1 MSLTPAQAQQLDR
14 LALDALDALRDQ
26 DRAAVDAATATS
38 PGAREHAQLAWRRR
52 ADYAQAA
59 ETRLIDAIHA
69 LVRHSPEPPGVTVL
83 DALRDGPPGHWWPP
97 HARRRETGARNL

>member
-26 DRAAVDAATATS
+26 DRAAVEVATASS
-38 PGAREHAQLAWRRR
+38 PGAREHAQLAWQRR
-52 ADYAQAA
+52 ASYAQAA

-69 LVRHSPEPPGVTVL
+69 LVRHSPEPPVPTK
-83 DALRDGPPGHWWPP
+83 AEHPERWWPP
-97 HARRRETGARNL
+97 HATRRRETGARNL